1 MHCIPSTT
9 ESYNPVS
16 LEINNSKFHKY
27 VGADAKPDTMER
39 ELDHAQMYAVFFWS
53 GQLAERETSEKD
65 KEHTDID
72 NKVNVANKN
81 LQATETLLSTLT
93 ARMKE
98 KEAEV
103 KCKPLGYLAEF
114 R

>member
-1 MHCIPSTT
+1 MSMHCIPSTT

-53 GQLAERETSEKD
+53 G
-65 KEHTDID
+65 
-72 NKVNVANKN
+72 
-81 LQATETLLSTLT
+81 
-93 ARMKE
+93 
-98 KEAEV
+98 
-103 KCKPLGYLAEF
+103 
-114 R
+114 